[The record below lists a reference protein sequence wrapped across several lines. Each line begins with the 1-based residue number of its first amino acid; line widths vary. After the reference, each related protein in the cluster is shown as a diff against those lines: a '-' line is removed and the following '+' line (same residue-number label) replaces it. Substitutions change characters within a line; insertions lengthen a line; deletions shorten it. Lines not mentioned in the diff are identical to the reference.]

1 VKVVLGALAVAWVAG
16 CRPIANE
23 PLAPAGVRFLPRAAW
38 GANAPVLAMKTHK
51 PVRITIH
58 HTATRQAP
66 ARSLA
71 EKMQAL
77 QRFSQR
83 EDSLADGRRKRQWA
97 DVPYHL
103 YVAVDGEVAEGRE
116 WRYVG
121 DSNTP
126 YDPTG
131 HFLIVLEGSFDS
143 DMLTS
148 GQREALD
155 ALVVAAAR
163 RWRIPAER
171 IGGHRDYAQ
180 TRCPGRNVYADL
192 PRLRALV
199 AKRRTAAGR
208 LEREADQRE
217 PSLRAQATTAS
228 PTRRPSASPPR
239 TSNR

>member
-1 VKVVLGALAVAWVAG
+1 MKPQ
-16 CRPIANE
+16 RPD
-23 PLAPAGVRFLPRAAW
+23 
-38 GANAPVLAMKTHK
+38 
-51 PVRITIH
+51 RITIH

-66 ARSLA
+66 ARPLA
-71 EKMQAL
+71 DKMQAL

-97 DVPYHL
+97 DVPYHM
-103 YVAVDGEVAEGRE
+103 YVAVDGDVAEGRE

-143 DMLTS
+143 DTMTTA
-148 GQREALD
+148 QRD
-155 ALVVAAAR
+155 ALETLIVAAAR
-163 RWRIPAER
+163 RWRVPASR

-180 TRCPGRNVYADL
+180 TRCPGRNVYAEL

-199 AKRRTAAGR
+199 GG
-208 LEREADQRE
+208 
-217 PSLRAQATTAS
+217 S
-228 PTRRPSASPPR
+228 RPAR
-239 TSNR
+239 

>member
-1 VKVVLGALAVAWVAG
+1 MK
-16 CRPIANE
+16 PHT
-23 PLAPAGVRFLPRAAW
+23 PR
-38 GANAPVLAMKTHK
+38 
-51 PVRITIH
+51 RITIH

-66 ARSLA
+66 EQSLV
-71 EKMQAL
+71 EKMIAL

-83 EDSLADGRRKRQWA
+83 EDSLAGGRRKPPWA

-131 HFLIVLEGSFDS
+131 HLLIVLEGSFDA
-143 DMLTS
+143 DTLTAA
-148 GQREALD
+148 QRTALD

-163 RWRIPAER
+163 RWRISADR
-171 IGGHRDYAQ
+171 IAGHRDFARTQ
-180 TRCPGRNVYADL
+180 CPGRNVYAEL

-199 AKRRTAAGR
+199 RG
-208 LEREADQRE
+208 E
-217 PSLRAQATTAS
+217 PPGA
-228 PTRRPSASPPR
+228 
-239 TSNR
+239 

>member
-1 VKVVLGALAVAWVAG
+1 VRFVAGVVAVALVAG
-16 CRPIANE
+16 CRSRASE
-23 PLAPAGVRFLPRAAW
+23 PLAPAGVRFLPRAGW
-38 GANAPVLAMKTHK
+38 GARPPVLAMKTHT
-51 PVRITIH
+51 PERITIH

-66 ARSLA
+66 GRPLA

-83 EDSLADGRRKRQWA
+83 EDTLADGRRKRQWA
-97 DVPYHL
+97 DVPYHM

-143 DMLTS
+143 DTLTS
-148 GQREALD
+148 AQRDALD

-163 RWRIPAER
+163 RWRIPPER
-171 IGGHRDYAQ
+171 IAGHRDYAQ
-180 TRCPGRNVYADL
+180 TRCPGRNVYLEL
-192 PRLRALV
+192 PRLRSLV
-199 AKRRTAAGR
+199 GH
-208 LEREADQRE
+208 
-217 PSLRAQATTAS
+217 
-228 PTRRPSASPPR
+228 
-239 TSNR
+239 

>member
-1 VKVVLGALAVAWVAG
+1 VRLAGGVLALVLAAG
-16 CRPIANE
+16 CRPGASE
-23 PLAPAGVRFLPRAAW
+23 PLAPASVRLLSRAAW
-38 GANAPVLAMKTHK
+38 GANAPVLAMKTHT
-51 PVRITIH
+51 PQRITIH
-58 HTATRQAP
+58 HTGTRQAP

-97 DVPYHL
+97 DVPYHM
-103 YVAVDGEVAEGRE
+103 YIAVDGEVAEGRE

-143 DMLTS
+143 DTLMR

-155 ALVVAAAR
+155 ALVVAAAK
-163 RWRIPAER
+163 RWRIPPER
-171 IGGHRDYAQ
+171 IAGHRDFAQ
-180 TRCPGRNVYADL
+180 TRCPGRNVYAEL
-192 PRLRALV
+192 ARLRRRV
-199 AKRRTAAGR
+199 AG
-208 LEREADQRE
+208 
-217 PSLRAQATTAS
+217 SG
-228 PTRRPSASPPR
+228 
-239 TSNR
+239 